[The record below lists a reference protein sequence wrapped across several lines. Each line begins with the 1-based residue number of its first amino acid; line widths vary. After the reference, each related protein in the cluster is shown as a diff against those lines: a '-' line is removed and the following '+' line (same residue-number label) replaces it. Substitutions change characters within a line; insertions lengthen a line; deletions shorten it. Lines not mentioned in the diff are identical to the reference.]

1 MNLVLLEVTISQWND
16 GQLPWRLDLKEFRGK
31 VSFCMEWAYT
41 RLIKGMVLE
50 EKQRCVMNNIVEGW
64 FLNFYY
70 PAIGVCR

>member
-31 VSFCMEWAYT
+31 VSFCMEWTYA

-50 EKQRCVMNNIVEGW
+50 EKQMWVMNSI
-64 FLNFYY
+64 
-70 PAIGVCR
+70 IR